1 MLHLHVGQEAAA
13 ARPGRVVDVERERA
27 EHRRALV
34 AGVCDGCGVRST
46 PGGATLKVCSAC
58 DSVAYCGADC
68 QKRAWKEHKQ
78 LCKALR
84 EMAASAAPPAGA
96 RFTNENV
103 ARAPLQPP
111 SPPLP
116 AARCDGCGAVEG
128 GGGGGGAAGGAVA
141 AVPVVLASC
150 ACNTAVFCGRA
161 CQAAAWPAHKA
172 ACAAA
177 RKKAPPPLDW
187 SIGDYAGSDLLTFAR
202 TTIAGVDNAHEMLQA
217 FCDFSSISFAPPA
230 GFGFEGAGMKAD
242 VLTHA
247 PKPLE
252 HAIYLMS
259 LGAIA
264 YSLVFET
271 LGGSARVY
279 LCFMGSYTVGQ
290 WLAPQPPPAALPQMR
305 GALAR
310 AHSRWGGGRF
320 LSLTELANFCDALTE
335 LQAASEAASNDLLE
349 RHPLPVVRRAQLLF
363 DKNSPRAEPPLSR
376 WVIDVQ
382 RANPTYPGNI
392 TIFFPELPE
401 DGHCFTVSMP
411 PLRVSTNSRHVGE
424 DFSLTMSPAV
434 SARFVNAHLAL
445 CGVLPTA
452 ESVLTLLFWR
462 CWKSVSVQTAWRA
475 TAAIMRKGA
484 LETGEAGGGGAGK
497 SRR

>member
-1 MLHLHVGQEAAA
+1 MFAGLG
-13 ARPGRVVDVERERA
+13 GRVIDLERERA
-27 EHRRALV
+27 ENRRALV
-34 AGVCDGCGVRST
+34 AGACDGCGVRGT
-46 PGGATLKVCSAC
+46 PGGAALRVCSAC
-58 DSVAYCGADC
+58 DSVAYCGAAC

-78 LCKALR
+78 LCKAMC
-84 EMAASAAPPAGA
+84 EMAASAAPPAGT
-96 RFTNENV
+96 RYTNENV

-116 AARCDGCGAVEG
+116 PARCDGCGAVEG
-128 GGGGGGAAGGAVA
+128 GGGGAAGGAA
-141 AVPVVLASC
+141 AAAAPVVLASC

-177 RKKAPPPLDW
+177 RKRAPAPLDW
-187 SIGDYAGSDLLTFAR
+187 SIGDFAGSDLLTFAR
-202 TTIAGVDNAHEMLQA
+202 TAIAGVDNAHEMLQA
-217 FCDFSSISFAPPA
+217 FCDFSHISYAPPA
-230 GFGFEGAGMKAD
+230 GTGFEGARMKAD

-271 LGGSARVY
+271 LGGCARVY
-279 LCFMGSYTVGQ
+279 LCFMEQYTVGQ
-290 WLAPQPPPAALPQMR
+290 WLAPHPPPAAVPGMH
-305 GALAR
+305 GALSR
-310 AHSRWGGGRF
+310 AHARWGGGRF
-320 LSLTELANFCDALTE
+320 LTLAELADFCAALTE

-349 RHPLPVVRRAQLLF
+349 HLPLPAVKRAQLLF
-363 DKNSPRAEPPLSR
+363 DKSRPRAEPPLCR
-376 WVIDVQ
+376 WVLDMQ
-382 RANPTYPGNI
+382 RANPFYPGNV
-392 TIFFPELPE
+392 TLLFPELPA
-401 DGHCFTVSMP
+401 DGRFTASMP
-411 PLRVSTNSRHVGE
+411 PLRVVTNERHVGE
-424 DFSLTMSPAV
+424 DFTLTMSAAA

-452 ESVLTLLFWR
+452 ESVLSLLFWR
-462 CWKSVSVQTAWRA
+462 CWRIVSVQTAWRA

-484 LETGEAGGGGAGK
+484 LETGAAGGGGGGGGK
-497 SRR
+497 GRR